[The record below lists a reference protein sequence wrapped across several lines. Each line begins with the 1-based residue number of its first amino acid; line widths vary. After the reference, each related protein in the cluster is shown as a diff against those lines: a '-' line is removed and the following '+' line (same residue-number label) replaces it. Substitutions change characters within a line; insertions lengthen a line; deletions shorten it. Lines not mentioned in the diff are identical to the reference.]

1 MSLMAIGLAV
11 FAGIF
16 AILLLFFRSRWR
28 WRRSALLLVIGIGLL
43 FYGLFTI
50 EPDCSAPRFVEL
62 EVSCRS
68 GVALDC
74 RRYHSLAFQC
84 ERLDLLEDPPR
95 FVE

>member
-16 AILLLFFRSRWR
+16 AIVLLFFRSRWR
-28 WRRSALLLVIGIGLL
+28 WRRSALLLVIGIG
-43 FYGLFTI
+43 FTI
-50 EPDCSAPRFVEL
+50 EPDCSAPRFIEL
-62 EVSCRS
+62 EASCRS

>member
-1 MSLMAIGLAV
+1 MSLLAIGLAV
-11 FAGIF
+11 LACIL
-16 AILLLFFRSRWR
+16 AIVLLFFRSRWK
-28 WRRSALLLVIGIGLL
+28 WRRSGLLLVVGIGLL
-43 FYGLFTI
+43 FYGWLTI
-50 EPDCSAPRFVEL
+50 GPDCGAPHFIDL

-95 FVE
+95 VVQ